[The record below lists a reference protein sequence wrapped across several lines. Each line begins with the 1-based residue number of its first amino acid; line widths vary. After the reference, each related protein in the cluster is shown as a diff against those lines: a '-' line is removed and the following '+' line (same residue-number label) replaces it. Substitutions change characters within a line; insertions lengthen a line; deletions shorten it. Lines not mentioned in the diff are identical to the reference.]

1 MRLTNHP
8 FLGIGRFPS
17 LHHRKE
23 VSHENKW
30 KTTPAASA
38 SVAARNFLDDAATP
52 PCGRGLCPTEENALT
67 VGAVYDRPF
76 FLDSTKYGRSWTAPT
91 VANFGSGDLLG
102 KAHHRKE
109 GNNA

>member
-1 MRLTNHP
+1 RICDDSSGGAVAVARENNLIRVREIGVIENIEDLGPELQIQSLTD
-8 FLGIGRFPS
+8 
-17 LHHRKE
+17 
-23 VSHENKW
+23 SHL
-30 KTTPAASA
+30 
-38 SVAARNFLDDAATP
+38 R
-52 PCGRGLCPTEENALT
+52 LCPTEENALT

-76 FLDSTKYGRSWTAPT
+76 FLDSTKYGRSQTAPT